1 MKRVVVRRT
10 LHAPIERVFAALSA
24 YEDYAGLSGVRGAR
38 VLRYG
43 RSRRAGV
50 GAIREMSTTM
60 AVFREQITGYFP
72 PYRLDY
78 RIIGSQPRLD
88 HGGASVQLEELG
100 ARTRVTW
107 TTNLSVRLP
116 ALLGTVGTGIAAW
129 QTRRGLR
136 SLLAALEDRLAATA
150 ATPVTL

>member
-1 MKRVVVRRT
+1 MMKRVVVRHI

-24 YEDYAGLSGVRGAR
+24 YEDYAGLTGVRAAR

-50 GAIREMSTTM
+50 GAVREMSTTL
-60 AVFREQITGYFP
+60 AVFREQITGYYP

-88 HGGASVQLEELG
+88 HGGASVQLEDIG
-100 ARTRVTW
+100 GRTRVTW
-107 TTNLSVRLP
+107 TTDLSVRLP
-116 ALLGTVGTGIAAW
+116 ALLGTIGTSLAAW

-136 SLLAALEDRLAATA
+136 SLLAALEDRLAHTTA
-150 ATPVTL
+150 APA